1 MNHQI
6 AIIGAGVSGLTCGVV
21 LAENGFEVHL
31 FAADPPTETT
41 SAVAAAMWFPYDAEP
56 ADKVVP
62 WALESYDVFRAL
74 SHDPATGVSMI
85 ELRTFCR
92 GKELKIPSWAADL
105 NARSAGAAEFVMTV
119 PLCDSSIY
127 LDYLRTRLLAA
138 GGKLTTGIRF
148 EKPEEIDP
156 AFDVVIN
163 CAGIGARTLVS
174 DPDLEPHRGQVVLV
188 EKLDLPG
195 AVVCDDPPLMYA
207 IPRTN
212 DCVLGGTNELSDDL
226 APDPATTAAIV
237 LECRTVLE
245 IAPPRIIATRVGL
258 RPYRKSGVRV
268 EPGRLADG
276 RPIIHNYGHGGA
288 GFTLSWGCARSVL
301 EALPKLISPPGDTS
315 PGRW

>member
-1 MNHQI
+1 MNHRI

-21 LAENGFEVHL
+21 LAENGFEVQL
-31 FAADPPTETT
+31 FAADPPGQTT

-56 ADKVVP
+56 ADKVIP
-62 WALESYDVFRAL
+62 WALESYEIFRAL
-74 SHDPATGVSMI
+74 SRHPGTGVSMI
-85 ELRTFCR
+85 ELRQFCR
-92 GKELKIPSWAADL
+92 GPELKIPSWAAIL
-105 NARSAGAAEFVMTV
+105 NARSSGAAEFFMTV
-119 PLCDSSIY
+119 PLSDSSIY

-138 GGKLTTGIRF
+138 GGKLTTGIQF
-148 EKPEEIDP
+148 EKPEDVDA

-163 CAGIGARTLVS
+163 CAGIGARTLIR
-174 DPDLEPHRGQVVLV
+174 DPEIEPHRGQVVLV
-188 EKLDLPG
+188 ETLDLPG

-207 IPRTN
+207 IPRAN
-212 DCVLGGTNELSDDL
+212 DCVFGGTNEITDDL

-237 LECRTVLE
+237 SECLTVLK

-268 EPGRLADG
+268 EAGRLADG

-301 EALPKLISPPGDTS
+301 EL
-315 PGRW
+315 GRQGW

>member
-1 MNHQI
+1 MNHDI
-6 AIIGAGVSGLTCGVV
+6 AIIGAGVSGLTSGVL
-21 LAENGFEVHL
+21 LAEHGFEVHL
-31 FAADPPTETT
+31 FAADLISKST
-41 SAVAAAMWFPYDAEP
+41 SAVAAAIWFPYDAEP

-74 SHDPATGVSMI
+74 SHDPATGVFMI
-85 ELRTFCR
+85 ELRQFCR
-92 GKELKIPSWAADL
+92 SGNLQIPAWAKTF
-105 NARSAGAAEFVMTV
+105 NARSTKRTEFVITV
-119 PLCDSSIY
+119 PLSDSSIY

-148 EKPEEIDP
+148 RKPADVDP
-156 AFDVVIN
+156 TFDVVIN
-163 CAGIGARTLVS
+163 CAGIGARTLVNE
-174 DPDLEPHRGQVVLV
+174 PDLEPHRGQVVLV
-188 EKLDLPG
+188 EKLDLAG

-212 DCVLGGTNELSDDL
+212 DCVFGGTNEISDDL
-226 APDPATTAAIV
+226 VPDPDVTAAIIS
-237 LECRTVLE
+237 ECSAALK

-268 EPGRLADG
+268 EAGRLADG

-301 EALPKLISPPGDTS
+301 ALAKACASPRTRS
-315 PGRW
+315 ARR

>member
-1 MNHQI
+1 MNHNI

-31 FAADPPTETT
+31 FAADPPAETT

-56 ADKVVP
+56 AAKVVP

-85 ELRTFCR
+85 ELRQFCR
-92 GKELKIPSWAADL
+92 NGDLQIPTWAETF
-105 NARSAGAAEFVMTV
+105 NARSTRSNEFVMTV
-119 PLCDSSIY
+119 PLSDSSIY
-127 LDYLRTRLLAA
+127 LDYLRTRLSAA
-138 GGKLTTGIRF
+138 GGKLTTDTRF
-148 EKPEEIDP
+148 EKPEEVDP

-174 DPDLEPHRGQVVLV
+174 DQELEPHRGQVVLV

-212 DCVLGGTNELSDDL
+212 DCVLGGTNEISDDL
-226 APDPATTAAIV
+226 APDPAITAAIV
-237 LECRTVLE
+237 LECRTVLK

-268 EPGRLADG
+268 EAGRLPDG
-276 RPIIHNYGHGGA
+276 RPIVHNYGHGGA
-288 GFTLSWGCARSVL
+288 GFTLSWGCARTAL
-301 EALPKLISPPGDTS
+301 ELVKAYASPKT
-315 PGRW
+315 R